1 MLLLDM
7 LLLLSRY
14 FYFHSFRSL
23 MQKNTMDFFFF
34 VCKLSAFNAN
44 SSHKIE
50 AKRRRR
56 KKQNSHVSQRGWL
69 AAVCTVCAHSFCT
82 LLRLTYAKELWFDY
96 YDVQITITNFFPAFL
111 RSHLNVPIDENCID
125 AMSTSMATAIEQ
137 QI

>member
-1 MLLLDM
+1 MLLDM

-23 MQKNTMDFFFF
+23 MQKNTMDFFFGL

-50 AKRRRR
+50 AKRRRK
-56 KKQNSHVSQRGWL
+56 KKQNSHVSQRDWL

-96 YDVQITITNFFPAFL
+96 YDVQITITDFFFSAFFTFSSKCSHRRKIALTRCRRQWRL
-111 RSHLNVPIDENCID
+111 R
-125 AMSTSMATAIEQ
+125 
-137 QI
+137 